1 MSLLVADRPLIVLP
15 KLALKVGLNEAM
27 ILQQLHFR
35 LQYKTKEH
43 DGHHWVFYSYE
54 EWRHDFPFWSART
67 IQRTLLGLEE
77 LGFVV
82 SGVFNRIKS
91 DRTKWYRIDYGQ
103 LDRLDTTDCQE
114 GVCQAVMHNGDK
126 SAQRLT
132 EDFKKT
138 KEDSAVARVVAYLNE
153 RAGTNFQ
160 ATSKAT
166 ARIVHARLADGHSET
181 DLRRVVDMKCA
192 EWLGDARMR
201 KYLRPST
208 LFNATKF
215 ENYLHGLV
223 DVTDEAERAYGF
235 ALDYTDGEDA

>member
-91 DRTKWYRIDYGQ
+91 DRKKWYRVNYGQ
-103 LDRLDTTDCQE
+103 LGILDMTDCQE
-114 GVCQAVMHNGDK
+114 GLCQTVMYDGDK
-126 SAQRLT
+126 LAQRLT
-132 EDFKKT
+132 EDLNKT

-153 RAGTNFQ
+153 RAGTSFQ

-166 ARIVHARLADGHSET
+166 AKFVRGRLRDGHSEA
-181 DLRRVVDMKCA
+181 DLWRVVDMKCA
-192 EWLGDARMR
+192 EWLGDMRMQ

-208 LFNATKF
+208 LFNATNF
-215 ENYLHGLV
+215 VNYLHGLV
-223 DVTDEAERAYGF
+223 DVKDTEPTYGF